1 MSNEP
6 TAESSAQSF
15 TALREPVAPVSNLPL
30 AIGAGVVAMLI
41 GTAIW
46 VGITVATNF
55 QIGYMAV
62 GVGFLVGLAMRF
74 AGRGYGQPYHA
85 IGAALALLGCA
96 LGNLFT
102 GCVLVAREVEVSF
115 GQVVSNLN
123 PEMIGEI
130 MGAMFSPM
138 DILFYALGAMA
149 GWKYSVVQGS
159 E

>member
-1 MSNEP
+1 
-6 TAESSAQSF
+6 
-15 TALREPVAPVSNLPL
+15 
-30 AIGAGVVAMLI
+30 MLV

-62 GVGFLVGLAMRF
+62 GVGFLVGLAMRL
-74 AGRGYGQPYHA
+74 AGRGYGQPYQA

-102 GCVLVAREVEVSF
+102 GCVLVAREVQVSF
-115 GQVVSNLN
+115 GEVVSKLDV
-123 PEMIGEI
+123 EMVSEI
-130 MGAMFSPM
+130 MSVMFSPM
-138 DILFYALGAMA
+138 DILFYALAAMA
-149 GWKYSVVQGS
+149 GWKYSVVQGA